1 MSERNFGEAETDAE
15 RAVEAA
21 IASVPAWREQGASY
35 ALMTGGISNSNWR
48 ITLAGD
54 ERRYFLKIPGAGTE
68 MFVDR
73 AAANEAARL
82 AHAKG
87 LGPEV
92 VHFDAETGLEVAE
105 LLEGYRACTNADF
118 QDEAIQLAAVDCY
131 RQFHAGEGL
140 GLTKTIFDMI
150 DEHIAQVAGLGGSLP
165 EDWPWL
171 SRLYGNARS
180 AFLASGL
187 DLVPCFN
194 DPMPGNFLV
203 KQDAPMKLV
212 DYEFASM
219 NERSY
224 ELGVWLGEMFFTE
237 DTAARLLEVYAGE
250 LRPELVARVAVMRA
264 LADVKWATWAM
275 VQEQISALDFD
286 YHKYGTWKYLRARS
300 IMHDFRWEAW
310 LRAL

>member
-1 MSERNFGEAETDAE
+1 MSDRALGEAETEEE

-21 IASVPAWREQGASY
+21 IASVPAWRGRGASY
-35 ALMTGGISNSNWR
+35 ARITGGISNSNWR
-48 ITLAGD
+48 ITLAG
-54 ERRYFLKIPGAGTE
+54 ERRRYFLKIPGAGTE

-73 AAANEAARL
+73 DAANEAARL

-87 LGPEV
+87 LGPAV
-92 VHFDAETGLEVAE
+92 IHFDAASGLEVTE

-118 QDEAIQLAAVDCY
+118 QNTRIQHAAVDCY
-131 RQFHAGEGL
+131 RRFHAGDTL
-140 GLTKTIFDMI
+140 ALTKTVFDMI
-150 DEHIAQVAGLGGSLP
+150 DEHIAQVAELGGSRP

-171 SRLYGNARS
+171 SRLYENARA
-180 AFLASGL
+180 AFMASGL

-203 KQDAPMKLV
+203 RDDAPMKLV
-212 DYEFASM
+212 DYEYASM

-224 ELGVWLGEMFFTE
+224 ELGVWFGEMFFTE
-237 DTAARLLEVYAGE
+237 DLAADLLEAYAGAPDPR
-250 LRPELVARVAVMRA
+250 LRARVAVMRA
-264 LADVKWATWAM
+264 LADIKWATWAM
-275 VQEQISALDFD
+275 VQERISTLDFD
-286 YHKYGTWKYLRARS
+286 YHKYGMWKYLRARS

>member
-21 IASVPAWREQGASY
+21 IARVPAWREQGASY

-54 ERRYFLKIPGAGTE
+54 ERHQDPGCR
-68 MFVDR
+68 DR
-73 AAANEAARL
+73 DVRRPWRPTRRPGWRTPRGSAPRWSISMP
-82 AHAKG
+82 K
-87 LGPEV
+87 PPR
-92 VHFDAETGLEVAE
+92 VAE

-118 QDEAIQLAAVDCY
+118 AGRGQVQLAASADCY

-237 DTAARLLEVYAGE
+237 DTAARLLEAYAGE

>member
-1 MSERNFGEAETDAE
+1 MSDRALGEAETEEE

-21 IASVPAWREQGASY
+21 IASVPAWRGRNASY
-35 ALMTGGISNSNWR
+35 ARITGGISNSNWR
-48 ITLAGD
+48 ITLAG
-54 ERRYFLKIPGAGTE
+54 EKRRYFLKIPGAGTE

-73 AAANEAARL
+73 DAANEAARL

-92 VHFDAETGLEVAE
+92 VHFDAASGLEVAE

-118 QDEAIQLAAVDCY
+118 QDTRIQHAAIDCY
-131 RQFHAGEGL
+131 RRFHAGERL
-140 GLTKTIFDMI
+140 GLTKTVFDMI
-150 DEHIAQVAGLGGSLP
+150 DEHVAQVAELGGSRP

-171 SRLYGNARS
+171 SRLYENARA
-180 AFLASGL
+180 AFMASGL

-203 KQDAPMKLV
+203 RDDAPMKLV
-212 DYEFASM
+212 DYEYASM

-224 ELGVWLGEMFFTE
+224 ELGVWFGEMFFTE
-237 DTAARLLEVYAGE
+237 DLAADLLEAYAGTPDPR
-250 LRPELVARVAVMRA
+250 LRARVAVMRA

-275 VQEQISALDFD
+275 VQERISNLDFD
-286 YHKYGTWKYLRARS
+286 YHKYGMWKYLRARS
-300 IMHDFRWEAW
+300 IMHDFRWEGW
-310 LRAL
+310 LRAI